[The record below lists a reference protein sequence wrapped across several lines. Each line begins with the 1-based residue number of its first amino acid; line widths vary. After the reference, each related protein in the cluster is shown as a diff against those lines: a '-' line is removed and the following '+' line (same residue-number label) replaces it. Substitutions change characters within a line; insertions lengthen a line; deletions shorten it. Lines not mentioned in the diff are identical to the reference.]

1 MAFIARSIE
10 MSFSASRLFRT
21 LRSMSIVPLLVR
33 AVAVVKPGEL
43 DLYPPGADLRVSV
56 FAAFP
61 VDVQSHAA
69 RVRLGDTARYGQ
81 RPGVGIRCGWRPCC
95 DRRAD
100 QAADG
105 PPPVLRLGQR
115 AVHARRGHLEGVRLL
130 PPRRRPVERGRK
142 LPADLGDVV
151 QADPAV

>member
-10 MSFSASRLFRT
+10 MSFSASRLRRT

-43 DLYPPGADLRVSV
+43 DLYPPGADLRISV
-56 FAAFP
+56 FAALA
-61 VDVQSHAA
+61 VDIQSHPA
-69 RVRLGDTARYGQ
+69 RVGLGDTPCHGQ
-81 RPGVGIRCGWRPCC
+81 RPGGAIGCRWRPCV

-105 PPPVLRLGQR
+105 PPPVLRLGQ
-115 AVHARRGHLEGVRLL
+115 
-130 PPRRRPVERGRK
+130 
-142 LPADLGDVV
+142 
-151 QADPAV
+151 